1 MRKLLLLTLTL
12 LLSGEFAG
20 AQSVVCRI
28 TGEVEDKTERQVI
41 LYDILA
47 DSRRFELDER
57 KPTNECIVVEVKD
70 GRFMYNLKTD
80 GLRCYQI
87 VLRSEYERGSM
98 RTTEFIVEN
107 GHVHIVIP
115 KSKDECIRVESDGKE
130 AGMEMKYR
138 NYADSVYAIYAQ
150 RFQRL
155 DAERDSLHK
164 TKLYYKP
171 MVYEIEEKLKSDR
184 ETNVDSLRRLLP
196 DDVFSDRGSKIEAA
210 YFNLEDEYRA
220 EQVKWLKTN
229 KCFYGLSLI
238 IEGASYKRYPKLYAE
253 LIKAYFDN
261 YAHYMPKHPY
271 SKRAAQEALA
281 ATKLMVGKPYIDYMV
296 RGTDGR
302 DVKLS
307 SLFKGKVIYI
317 NLWASWCGSCRKHAK
332 SIIPVYERYK
342 DKGFQIIG
350 IAREYKTGA
359 MEEAAKHDGYTW
371 TNLVELNDQHQIWPK
386 NGMNSVGGGF
396 LIKQDGTI
404 VAIYPQADEL
414 EHILKSL
421 L

>member
-80 GLRCYQI
+80 GLRYYQI

-155 DAERDSLHK
+155 AAERDRLQK
-164 TKLYYKP
+164 TKLYYK
-171 MVYEIEEKLKSDR
+171 
-184 ETNVDSLRRLLP
+184 
-196 DDVFSDRGSKIEAA
+196 
-210 YFNLEDEYRA
+210 
-220 EQVKWLKTN
+220 
-229 KCFYGLSLI
+229 
-238 IEGASYKRYPKLYAE
+238 
-253 LIKAYFDN
+253 
-261 YAHYMPKHPY
+261 
-271 SKRAAQEALA
+271 
-281 ATKLMVGKPYIDYMV
+281 
-296 RGTDGR
+296 
-302 DVKLS
+302 
-307 SLFKGKVIYI
+307 
-317 NLWASWCGSCRKHAK
+317 
-332 SIIPVYERYK
+332 
-342 DKGFQIIG
+342 
-350 IAREYKTGA
+350 AR
-359 MEEAAKHDGYTW
+359 
-371 TNLVELNDQHQIWPK
+371 V
-386 NGMNSVGGGF
+386 
-396 LIKQDGTI
+396 
-404 VAIYPQADEL
+404 
-414 EHILKSL
+414 
-421 L
+421 